1 MAFVLVCLIWRL
13 WLWQPLPGGGREMMV
28 RLVKLRLLFEILLS
42 STGQHADLLLYLIIL
57 VEGKGLWPL
66 AGTVIR
72 TAASSCL
79 SKKLN

>member
-1 MAFVLVCLIWRL
+1 
-13 WLWQPLPGGGREMMV
+13 MV

-72 TAASSCL
+72 TAASS
-79 SKKLN
+79 